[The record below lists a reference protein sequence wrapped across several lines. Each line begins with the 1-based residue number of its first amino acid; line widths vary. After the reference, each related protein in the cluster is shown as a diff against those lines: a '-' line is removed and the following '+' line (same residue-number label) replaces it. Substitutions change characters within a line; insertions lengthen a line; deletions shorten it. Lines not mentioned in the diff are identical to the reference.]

1 MAKKSRI
8 ETNEKRKRTV
18 KKFADKREKL
28 SKIAKDTELPFEER
42 LKAQVA
48 LSSLPRNS
56 AKVRVRN
63 RCELTGRPRGY
74 FREFKLSRVT
84 FREYASWG
92 LIPGIKKSS
101 W

>member
-18 KKFADKREKL
+18 KKFADKRVKL
-28 SKIAKDTELPFEER
+28 SAITKDTSLPFDER
-42 LKAQVA
+42 LKAQTA
-48 LSSLPRNS
+48 LATLPRNS
-56 AKVRVRN
+56 AKVRIRN
-63 RCELTGRPRGY
+63 RCALTGRPRGY

-84 FREYASWG
+84 FREYAAWG

>member
-18 KKFADKREKL
+18 KKFADKRAKL
-28 SKIAKDTELPFEER
+28 LAIAKNRSLPFDER

-48 LSSLPRNS
+48 LSKLPRNS
-56 AKVRVRN
+56 AEVRIRN
-63 RCELTGRPRGY
+63 RCALTGRPRGY
-74 FREFKLSRVT
+74 LREFKLSRVT
-84 FREYASWG
+84 FREYAAWG